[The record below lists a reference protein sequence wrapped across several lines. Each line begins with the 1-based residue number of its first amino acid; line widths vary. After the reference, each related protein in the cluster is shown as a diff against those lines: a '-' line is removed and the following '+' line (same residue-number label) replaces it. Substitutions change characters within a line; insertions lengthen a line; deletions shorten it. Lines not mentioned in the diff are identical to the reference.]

1 MERRI
6 NKTIIEY
13 ITSLKNDFR
22 EVIQKTEI
30 NDDSKD
36 ILIKHVYD
44 YEQLVLTKED
54 FIKRK
59 RVKNVV
65 PVCDRCIAKRANNDQ
80 CTRRR
85 KDGDEFCGT
94 HSKGRPHGVISEDN
108 NNRVN
113 FQKVEL
119 WAEDIQGI
127 VYYIDKTGNVYQ
139 TEDIVNNLSNPKV
152 IAQYVKT
159 DEGYSIPSFNNSK

>member
-30 NDDSKD
+30 NEDDKD

-108 NNRVN
+108 NRVN

-139 TEDIVNNLSNPKV
+139 TEDIVNNVSNPKV

>member
-22 EVIQKTEI
+22 EVIQKTAI
-30 NDDSKD
+30 NDDDKD

-59 RVKNVV
+59 RGKNVV
-65 PVCDRCIAKRANNDQ
+65 PVCDRCSAKRANNDQ

-94 HSKGRPHGVISEDN
+94 HSKGRPHGVISEDS
-108 NNRVN
+108 NRVN

-159 DEGYSIPSFNNSK
+159 GQGYSIPSFNNSK

>member
-30 NDDSKD
+30 NDDNKD

-85 KDGDEFCGT
+85 KDEDEFCGT

-108 NNRVN
+108 NRVN
-113 FQKVEL
+113 FLKVEL

-139 TEDIVNNLSNPKV
+139 TEDIVNNVSKPKV

>member
-22 EVIQKTEI
+22 EVIQKTAI
-30 NDDSKD
+30 NDDNKD

-94 HSKGRPHGVISEDN
+94 HSKGRPHGVISEDS
-108 NNRVN
+108 NRVN

-159 DEGYSIPSFNNSK
+159 GQGYSIPSFNNSK